1 MLRRVFTALAVLIL
15 SPLAIGAFAEP
26 VEYFLVEGVTY
37 DDAVPVFDDS
47 AGYEIGERPV
57 RIGDMNAYLRDLA
70 ERSDRISMETIG
82 HSHEGRPILTFTVTS
97 PDNHSNLEA
106 IRQTHLER
114 LEGRAAPDAAPMV
127 LWINYGVHGS
137 ETSSMDAAI
146 PLLYHYA
153 AARGPVVEA
162 QLENAVMIFTV
173 VFNPDGHA
181 RRIDHVETFWSYAE
195 NTDINDAAHSMWI
208 EARTNH
214 YWFDLNRQ
222 WLLLTQPESQAWI
235 RQWHK
240 WKPMVSADYHEM
252 NSPNP
257 YYFHPGEELRRNP
270 LIPERARELTQGIGQ
285 RHAAF
290 LDSEAKLYWT
300 EEGFDNFY
308 IGKGSTYPQVNG
320 SLGILFEAGAAR
332 GGSVETERGLVETAD
347 NVRTQFR
354 TALTTIQGALDLRA
368 EITAYQRDFFAEN
381 ARQAER
387 DGQAG
392 WVFTAE
398 GDPERAA
405 RFVRLLRL
413 HDIEVNGLSADVTV
427 DERTYRSGSSYY
439 VPLAQTNNRMIRG
452 IFERF
457 TEFEEN
463 VFYDV
468 SGWTLPLAYD
478 LEFAPV
484 RSGVFRSV
492 PVAGLADGAFQPA
505 AAPDP
510 APYGYVFDWSHS
522 YAPRALN
529 RILAADLLVR
539 AAMEDSVVATT
550 SGDVALGRGAI
561 FVPLDR
567 QETSREDIHAVM
579 TSIAE
584 EDGVPVFAATSGLT
598 PVAGRDLGASNSFRA
613 LEAPR
618 IVLAYDGGLSRYDV
632 GEVWWTLD
640 YRHRMSVT
648 LVHKNR
654 LAALDWSKYSHLVLV
669 GGLASAGQDLP
680 PVLDEELTDAVL
692 GWVERGGALIATR
705 DAALWAEGAIE
716 NRTDEAAEA
725 ADTQA
730 GDRQDSG
737 DGDAEAGDDAEPE
750 AAPERLDF
758 AAMSLRDAE
767 HVIGGAIFQTDLD
780 TTHPLGFGFADR
792 DLAVHRNVS
801 FTLARPDNNPY
812 AVPVQYAEAPL
823 LTGYASQRRLDEI
836 GGTPSVVARRLKRG
850 TVVLMADNPVFRGT
864 YPGTEKLLMNAIF
877 FSNLIDQPTGE
888 YGQSERKP

>member
-1 MLRRVFTALAVLIL
+1 MLRRAVTALAAL
-15 SPLAIGAFAEP
+15 SFVTLSLSAVAAPALAEP
-26 VEYFLVEGVTY
+26 ASYFQVEGVTY
-37 DDAVPVFDDS
+37 DDNVPVFEDH

-57 RIGDMNAYLRDLA
+57 RFSDMIAYLRDLA
-70 ERSDRISMETIG
+70 GRSDRISVETIG
-82 HSHEGRPILTFTVTS
+82 YSHERRPILTFTVTS
-97 PDNHSNLEA
+97 PDNHANLET
-106 IRQTHLER
+106 IRETHLER

-127 LWINYGVHGS
+127 LWINFGVHGA

-153 AARGPVVEA
+153 AAEGPEVED
-162 QLENAVMIFTV
+162 QLNDAVMIFTV

-195 NTDINDAAHSMWI
+195 NTDLNDAAHTMWI

-235 RQWHK
+235 KEWHK

-252 NSPNP
+252 GSSSP

-270 LIPERARELTQGIGQ
+270 LIPERARELTLGIGE

-290 LDSEAKLYWT
+290 LDSEARLYWT

-308 IGKGSTYPQVNG
+308 IGKGSTYPQING
-320 SLGILFEAGAAR
+320 ALGILFEAGAAR
-332 GGSVETERGLVETAD
+332 GGAVQTERGLVETAD

-354 TALTTIQGALDLRA
+354 TALTTIQGSLDLRA

-387 DGQAG
+387 GGQSG
-392 WVFTAE
+392 WVFTAK

-405 RFVRLLRL
+405 RFVRLLRM
-413 HDIEVNGLSADVTV
+413 HDIEVSRLSADVAA
-427 DERTYRSGSSYY
+427 EGRTFPAGSSFF
-439 VPLAQTNNRMIRG
+439 VPMAQTNNRMIRG

-463 VFYDV
+463 IFYDV

-478 LEFAPV
+478 LEYAPV
-484 RSGVFRSV
+484 RSIMFF
-492 PVAGLADGAFQPA
+492 PAPAGEPADGAFQSAP
-505 AAPDP
+505 APDR

-529 RILAADLLVR
+529 RILAQDVMVR
-539 AAMEDSVVATT
+539 AAMEETAVRTT

-567 QETSREDIHAVM
+567 QEVSREDIHAIM
-579 TSIAE
+579 ETIAA

-598 PVAGRDLGASNSFRA
+598 PVTGRDLGASRIFRV
-613 LEAPR
+613 LEEPR
-618 IVLAYDGGLSRYDV
+618 VVLAYDGGLSRYDV

-640 YRHRMSVT
+640 YRHRMPVT
-648 LVHKNR
+648 LVHKDD
-654 LAALDWSKYSHLVLV
+654 LGSLDWGEYTHLVLV
-669 GGLASAGQDLP
+669 GGNEAPEDVLNEALTETVQDWIK
-680 PVLDEELTDAVL
+680 D
-692 GWVERGGALIATR
+692 GGALVATR
-705 DAALWAEGAIE
+705 DAALWAESAILTPEEDETQEDGAQE
-716 NRTDEAAEA
+716 DGAQEANAEA
-725 ADTQA
+725 A
-730 GDRQDSG
+730 S
-737 DGDAEAGDDAEPE
+737 
-750 AAPERLDF
+750 ERLDF
-758 AAMSLRDAE
+758 ADMSLRDAE
-767 HVIGGAIFQTDLD
+767 HVIGGAIFAADLD
-780 TTHPLGFGFADR
+780 ITHPLGFGYADR
-792 DLAVHRNVS
+792 DLPVHRNVS
-801 FTLARPDNNPY
+801 FTLTRPKDNPY
-812 AVPVQYAEAPL
+812 AIPVQYADDPL
-823 LTGYASQRRLDEI
+823 LTGYASERRLEEI
-836 GGTPSVVARRLKRG
+836 GGSPSVIAERMGRG
-850 TVVLMADNPVFRGT
+850 AVILMADNPVFRGT

-877 FSNLIDQPTGE
+877 FTGLIDRPRGDYE
-888 YGQSERKP
+888 AGDNAR